1 MKIYKI
7 EIKDNVHEF
16 IWELGEYI
24 FKNSFSFEISKNI
37 IDNIYKDIFSLKV
50 FPNRFPEFNNNY
62 RVLTIDKKYRVFY
75 IVDEENMKV
84 IISRIFASVENYIEE
99 L

>member
-24 FKNSFSFEISKNI
+24 FKNSFSFEISNNI

-62 RVLTIDKKYRVFY
+62 RVLTINKKYRVFY